1 MTEEE
6 ITAEWDEFCDRLGA
20 KLKAVGG
27 RIVADA
33 ESVLDRDEGLR
44 MLLRQV
50 RYSAE
55 REIEERDPG
64 FPVFAPTFTSTYH
77 TLADAPDYAIYDALV
92 DGRADYL
99 LRGRLGGADVLNF
112 TAMAPGPTA
121 DGPDWSPWSAKTER
135 RGRAITGTLEG
146 DDLRPDADGRFE
158 VIVSSREPGAGV
170 WLPITPDTDRIV
182 VRNIYLGAYHDH
194 RRSRPA
200 ELFLERIGSAG
211 RPGGYR
217 TGDLRGGLDGL
228 LDAID
233 RVPLAR
239 AGILRRIRQAGV
251 GVFSNDDSFWK
262 GVGSNPRTH
271 FQEAYW
277 RLGPHEAMI
286 IDVAPPPRASLWS
299 VGVTN
304 FWMESLDFRYFPI
317 NLNSHSVRYAADGG
331 VRIVLSRED
340 PGLPNWL
347 STAGHSQGALL
358 WRWNDAERTPD
369 LPRCRVI
376 DLRSERPDHS

>member
-1 MTEEE
+1 MTEED

-135 RGRAITGTLEG
+135 RGRAITGTLE
-146 DDLRPDADGRFE
+146 P
-158 VIVSSREPGAGV
+158 VM
-170 WLPITPDTDRIV
+170 TC
-182 VRNIYLGAYHDH
+182 
-194 RRSRPA
+194 
-200 ELFLERIGSAG
+200 
-211 RPGGYR
+211 
-217 TGDLRGGLDGL
+217 
-228 LDAID
+228 
-233 RVPLAR
+233 
-239 AGILRRIRQAGV
+239 
-251 GVFSNDDSFWK
+251 
-262 GVGSNPRTH
+262 
-271 FQEAYW
+271 
-277 RLGPHEAMI
+277 GPT
-286 IDVAPPPRASLWS
+286 L
-299 VGVTN
+299 
-304 FWMESLDFRYFPI
+304 
-317 NLNSHSVRYAADGG
+317 
-331 VRIVLSRED
+331 
-340 PGLPNWL
+340 
-347 STAGHSQGALL
+347 TAGS
-358 WRWNDAERTPD
+358 R
-369 LPRCRVI
+369 
-376 DLRSERPDHS
+376 